1 MIGLALLAL
10 LGPWLVRHIPKGL
23 DHSQRSGFTLL
34 SWALL
39 ACWLALLASGL
50 IMALPGILWLTGAVW
65 FPERPVTEALS
76 LIHFWSSW
84 LAMGGL
90 ILHLT
95 LRHWGR

>member
-1 MIGLALLAL
+1 
-10 LGPWLVRHIPKGL
+10 
-23 DHSQRSGFTLL
+23 
-34 SWALL
+34 
-39 ACWLALLASGL
+39 
-50 IMALPGILWLTGAVW
+50 MALPGILWLTGAVW